1 MEKLQDLE
9 DEMNKFFES
18 HRGSAGAGL
27 VLLPGVHQLLSAL
40 KVGISLLSFILTMRL
55 RVVWTGRVH
64 AGRVG
69 FTAPE
74 CNPQLKVAQC
84 TSKLFLSPGVSFP
97 PS

>member
-40 KVGISLLSFILTMRL
+40 KVGISL
-55 RVVWTGRVH
+55 
-64 AGRVG
+64 
-69 FTAPE
+69 
-74 CNPQLKVAQC
+74 C
-84 TSKLFLSPGVSFP
+84 
-97 PS
+97 PSL